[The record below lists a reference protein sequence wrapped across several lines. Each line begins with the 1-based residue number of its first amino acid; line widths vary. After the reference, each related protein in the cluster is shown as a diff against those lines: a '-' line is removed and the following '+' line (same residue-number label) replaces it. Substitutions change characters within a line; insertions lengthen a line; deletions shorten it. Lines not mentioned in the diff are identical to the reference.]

1 MGISTILEFM
11 SKKVKNPAAVALGKL
26 GGAAGTGKSKART
39 TEQASA
45 AGIKGAAIRWKNH
58 AKP

>member
-1 MGISTILEFM
+1 M

-26 GGAAGTGKSKART
+26 GGAAGTGSAKART
-39 TEQASA
+39 TEQAKA
-45 AGIKGAAIRWKNH
+45 AGIKGAAVRWKNH